1 MRRVLPALILSVPA
15 LSALASGGGEHGAQK
30 LFLGLPYVVWQT
42 ANLVLFLGR
51 LVFLLKKPVAEFFR
65 TRRGEVEARIAKS
78 EEDARKA
85 REMADTLRARLT
97 ELEAELSTL
106 RQAAERHAQ
115 DEEAEILKAAEE
127 EARRI
132 ADRATL
138 DIENRIRTAR
148 KELTLYA
155 GGLALDL
162 AREAVRRGLTPDDQ
176 LRLVEEGLAAL
187 ETSIPGKAGQPN

>member
-1 MRRVLPALILSVPA
+1 MRRVLPALILSLPA

-42 ANLVLFLGR
+42 ANLVLFLGL

-65 TRRGEVEARIAKS
+65 TRRGEVEARLAKS

>member
-1 MRRVLPALILSVPA
+1 MRRILPALILSLPA
-15 LSALASGGGEHGAQK
+15 LSALASGGGEHGAEK

-42 ANLVLFLGR
+42 ANLVLFLGL

-65 TRRGEVEARIAKS
+65 TRRSEVEARLAKS

-106 RQAAERHAQ
+106 RQATERHAQ

-187 ETSIPGKAGQPN
+187 ETSIPGNAGQPN

>member
-1 MRRVLPALILSVPA
+1 MRRVLPALILSLPA

-42 ANLVLFLGR
+42 ANLVLFLGL

-65 TRRGEVEARIAKS
+65 TRRGEVEARLAKS

-187 ETSIPGKAGQPN
+187 ETSVPGKAGQPN

>member
-42 ANLVLFLGR
+42 ANLVLFLGL

-65 TRRGEVEARIAKS
+65 TRRGEVEARLAKS

>member
-42 ANLVLFLGR
+42 ANLVLFLGL